1 MREIL
6 YFKIENQL
14 KFEKREIKVSH
25 HSTAKDITL
34 DYEVSTS
41 NKFGLLPEGGDHLLM
56 EIVGAEALSRN
67 CWVRLPRKG
76 NVMFIPEE
84 NQSIEYVNTDD
95 GIFMKIPPGPPT
107 WKLKFSRP
115 AWLSI
120 PGKPIEDNVTISDD
134 EP

>member
-6 YFKIENQL
+6 YFKIENLL

-25 HSTAKDITL
+25 HSAAKEVTL
-34 DYEVSTS
+34 GYEVSTS
-41 NKFGLLPEGGDHLLM
+41 NNFGLLPAGGDHLLV
-56 EIVGAEALSRN
+56 EIVGAGALNRN
-67 CWVRLPRKG
+67 CWVKLPKKG

-84 NQSIEYVNTDD
+84 NQYIECINTNED
-95 GIFMKIPPGPPT
+95 IFMKIPPGPPT
-107 WKLKFSRP
+107 WKLKITRP
-115 AWLSI
+115 SGLSV